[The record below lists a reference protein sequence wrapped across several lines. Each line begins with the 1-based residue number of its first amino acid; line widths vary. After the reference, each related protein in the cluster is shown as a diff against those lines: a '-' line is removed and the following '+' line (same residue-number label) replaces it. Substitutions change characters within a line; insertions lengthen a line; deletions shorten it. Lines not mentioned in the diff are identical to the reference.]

1 MAQKFLISTDKAELD
16 AVRTDFLENHH
27 DVCIPHK
34 ELGCWYADVIE
45 NVYDPTSGKEW
56 MLCILD
62 TAEQYLSTA
71 HLAALLD
78 NIPDNFIDDELI

>member
-16 AVRTDFLENHH
+16 AIRTDFLENHH
-27 DVCIPHK
+27 DVCVPHK
-34 ELGCWYADVIE
+34 ENGCWYADVVE

-62 TAEQYLSTA
+62 TAEQYLSEEQVNS
-71 HLAALLD
+71 LLTE
-78 NIPDNFIDDELI
+78 IPNNFIDNELI